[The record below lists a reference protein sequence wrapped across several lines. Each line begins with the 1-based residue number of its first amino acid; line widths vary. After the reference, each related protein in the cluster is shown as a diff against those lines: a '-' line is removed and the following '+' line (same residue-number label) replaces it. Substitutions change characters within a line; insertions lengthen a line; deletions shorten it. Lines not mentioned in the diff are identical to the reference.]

1 MYPIIHQIAATGVE
15 EEFHTVDLA
24 TVRLTG
30 QAGRLMEQVPA
41 GSSATPTP
49 PTKTTTDAGPTRFVD
64 HVLAQSGWLGTEV
77 AVSASRS

>member
-1 MYPIIHQIAATGVE
+1 MSPIIHQIAATGAE

-49 PTKTTTDAGPTRFVD
+49 PTKTTDAGADQVD
-64 HVLAQSGWLGTEV
+64 HVLAQSG
-77 AVSASRS
+77 